1 MCQDWSNWPGVT
13 GLTAVTGSDDCDHD
27 DVDTSNVE
35 ENQLEAMVNIDLI

>member
-1 MCQDWSNWPGVT
+1 MRARTGPTGVT